1 MSDQLLFFS
10 KHSVTRVEMLHF
22 AAQKS
27 GKVPLINSQI
37 KPEGESD
44 VAVFNHPEFDNHE
57 QVVFCSDQQTGLR
70 AIIAVHSTRLG
81 PAVGGCRLWNY
92 ASDEEAI
99 ADVLRL
105 SRGMTY
111 KNAMAGLPLGGG
123 KSVIIGDAKTIK
135 SEALFQAFGRMLHR
149 LSGSYYSA
157 EDVNITTGDIM
168 QVHKV
173 TPYVAGLEGKS
184 GNPGPFTAIG
194 TYQGIKAAAMHKFGT
209 ADLAGKTI
217 AVQGLGSVGFYL
229 CEHLHKEGA
238 KLIVTDI
245 NQAAVDRAVTQFG
258 ATAVGLHGIYE
269 VEADIYAPCALGAT
283 LNDDTIGLLKAKVVA
298 GCANNQL
305 KQARHGEM
313 LRQRGILYAPDYVIN
328 AGGIINVAC
337 EMRPQ
342 GYNADE
348 STAKVNQIY
357 QTLLNIFQRA
367 DAEDK
372 PTSEIADVMAQEII
386 SRGQQQ

>member
-1 MSDQLLFFS
+1 M
-10 KHSVTRVEMLHF
+10 
-22 AAQKS
+22 
-27 GKVPLINSQI
+27 
-37 KPEGESD
+37 
-44 VAVFNHPEFDNHE
+44 AVFNHPEFENHE
-57 QVVFCSDQQTGLR
+57 QVVFCADAETGLR
-70 AIIAVHSTRLG
+70 AIIAVHSTALG

-92 ASDEEAI
+92 ESDEAAI
-99 ADVLRL
+99 NDVLRL

-135 SEALFQAFGRMLHR
+135 SEALFRAFGRMLHR

-168 QVHKV
+168 IVNKE

-184 GNPGPFTAIG
+184 GNPAPFTALG
-194 TYQGIKAAAMHKFGT
+194 TYRGIKAAALHQFGSDT
-209 ADLAGKTI
+209 LEGKTV

-245 NQAAVDRAVTQFG
+245 NQDAVQRAVGQFG
-258 ATAVGLHGIYE
+258 ATAVGLNDIYA

-283 LNDDTIGLLKAKVVA
+283 LNDDTISQLKARIVA

-305 KQARHGEM
+305 KEPRHGEI
-313 LRQRGILYAPDYVIN
+313 LQQKGILYAPDYVIN
-328 AGGIINVAC
+328 AGGIINVAF

-342 GYNADE
+342 GYSAEE
-348 STAKVNQIY
+348 STAKVMAIY
-357 QTLLNIFQRA
+357 DTLLTVFRRA
-367 DAEDK
+367 DAEQQ
-372 PTSEIADVMAQEII
+372 PTNVIADLMAQEII
-386 SRGQQQ
+386 RRGKA